1 MSRSVRLPV
10 LTLCA
15 ALLLAG
21 CGTEDPSSEAATA
34 PSPVPSAAPSAVQ
47 TAVPAVPASPSPAAD
62 DAQLIAVTVADGEV
76 TGDTGRVEVPL
87 GRKVRLTVTSDVADE
102 VHVHGVDLYA
112 DVSAGQASSVEFVA
126 DQPGVFEVELHDAGT
141 VLTRLQV
148 S

>member
-1 MSRSVRLPV
+1 V
-10 LTLCA
+10 LTLCV
-15 ALLLAG
+15 ALVLGG
-21 CGTEDPSSEAATA
+21 CGTEDPSSAAATA
-34 PSPVPSAAPSAVQ
+34 PSSAPARVPSASPSEVE
-47 TAVPAVPASPSPAAD
+47 TAVPPSPSPSPD
-62 DAQLIAVTVADGEV
+62 DARVVAVTVTDGEV

-87 GRKVRLTVTSDVADE
+87 GGTVRLTVTSDVADE

-112 DVSAGQASSVEFVA
+112 DVAPGQASTVEFVA